1 MRDGTAE
8 WITQAEYDIDTVSFI
23 SCRKISRKCKGSG
36 KMPETES
43 ELNNIVLSFI
53 NTLKSKGII
62 LEKVYLYGSRAR
74 GTSRLDSDID
84 LILVSPKFYKMPF
97 WKRWEIIGDALAEI
111 MEPIEVL
118 AFSPEEFEKKKE
130 KQAGFLQHIM
140 KQPETIDVVF

>member
-1 MRDGTAE
+1 
-8 WITQAEYDIDTVSFI
+8 
-23 SCRKISRKCKGSG
+23 
-36 KMPETES
+36 MPETES

-53 NTLKSKGII
+53 NTLKSKGIM

-74 GTSRLDSDID
+74 GNSRPDSDID

-130 KQAGFLQHIM
+130 KQAGFLQYII

>member
-1 MRDGTAE
+1 MRDETAE

-23 SCRKISRKCKGSG
+23 DCREISRKCKGGG
-36 KMPETES
+36 KMSETES

-53 NTLKSKGII
+53 NTLKSKGIM
-62 LEKVYLYGSRAR
+62 LEKVYIYGSRAR
-74 GTSRLDSDID
+74 GTSRPDSDID
-84 LILVSPKFYKMPF
+84 LILVSPKFSNMPF

-118 AFSPEEFEKKKE
+118 AFSPEEFEEKKE
-130 KQAGFLQHIM
+130 KQAGFLQYII

>member
-1 MRDGTAE
+1 MRDETAE
-8 WITQAEYDIDTVSFI
+8 WVTQAEYDIDKVSFI
-23 SCRKISRKCKGSG
+23 NCRKISRKCKGGG
-36 KMPETES
+36 KMPETAS

-53 NTLKSKGII
+53 NALESKGII

-74 GTSRLDSDID
+74 GTSRPDSDID
-84 LILVSPKFYKMPF
+84 LILVSPKFSRMPL
-97 WKRWEIIGDALAEI
+97 WKRWEIIGNALAEI

-140 KQPETIDVVF
+140 KQLETIDVVF

>member
-1 MRDGTAE
+1 MRDETAE
-8 WITQAEYDIDTVSFI
+8 WISQSEYDIDTVSFI
-23 SCRKISRKCKGSG
+23 DCKKIPQKCKGGG

-43 ELNNIVLSFI
+43 ELNNIVLLFI

-74 GTSRLDSDID
+74 GTSRPDSDID

-97 WKRWEIIGDALAEI
+97 WRRWEIIGDALAEI

-118 AFSPEEFEKKKE
+118 AFSPEEFEEKKE
-130 KQAGFLQHIM
+130 KQAGFLQYII

>member
-1 MRDGTAE
+1 MRDETAE

-23 SCRKISRKCKGSG
+23 DCKKISQKCKGGG

-53 NTLKSKGII
+53 NNLKSKDII

-74 GTSRLDSDID
+74 GTSRPDSDID
-84 LILVSPKFYKMPF
+84 LILVSSKFYKMPF

-118 AFSPEEFEKKKE
+118 AFSPEEFEEKKE
-130 KQAGFLQHIM
+130 KQAGFLQYII

>member
-1 MRDGTAE
+1 MRDETAE
-8 WITQAEYDIDTVSFI
+8 WISQSEYDIDTLPFI
-23 SCRKISRKCKGSG
+23 YRRKISQKCKGSG
-36 KMPETES
+36 KLPETAS

-53 NTLKSKGII
+53 NALKSKGII

-74 GTSRLDSDID
+74 GTSRPDSDID
-84 LILVSPKFYKMPF
+84 LILVSPKFSKMPF

-118 AFSPEEFEKKKE
+118 AFSPGEFKEKKE
-130 KQAGFLQHIM
+130 KQAGFLQYII